1 MQTAALTLTSGVT
14 ITVTAWPYATFA
26 ACLADYRALLRAHR
40 EHAAFAE
47 GGHLPEQVLLD
58 RFLLANIHR
67 EPDRA
72 QVTAADHPD
81 LLEAVHVLNRVETV
95 VAKPLG
101 LYQRLLQAEM
111 AVMETPTGGTLP
123 G

>member
-14 ITVTAWPYATFA
+14 ITVTAWPYASFA
-26 ACLADYRALLRAHR
+26 ACLADYRALLKAHR

-47 GGHLPEQVLLD
+47 GSDLPEQVLLD
-58 RFLLANIHR
+58 RFLLANIHSGK
-67 EPDRA
+67 DRA
-72 QVTAADHPD
+72 QVTAADYPE
-81 LLEAVHVLNRVETV
+81 LLEAVHALNRVETV

-111 AVMETPTGGTLP
+111 TSLETPTAATSP